1 MTGAPI
7 TLAANNA
14 EIGGGE
20 VMLLHLARA
29 LRELGIEA
37 RVVGPDAR
45 DGVLDSAE
53 QAGFTVTRL
62 ASGRRD
68 YARELRAWDISSRH
82 GVLWCNG
89 LVPAMATAGRRGRVV
104 HLHQQPAATHRP
116 LARAATR
123 GSLAT
128 IVPSR
133 TTQLQ
138 VPGSTVLWNW
148 TEDLVTRLPSRGSWP
163 ETMTIGFLGRP
174 GPAKG
179 VDVLAGALALLDAA
193 TPGRFRLL
201 LAGAAHFVGSRERR
215 QLEQALAPV
224 AHLVDRRGWMDRVT
238 WSESIDIAA
247 FPSRAPESFGL
258 VVAESLGMRTP
269 FVVSDA
275 GALTEVAGPEHPW
288 VARAGDAADL
298 ARVLEAATATA
309 EGELAAYLDRGR
321 ARWDQH
327 FSPEAGRDRV
337 GRLLTQLGLQ

>member
-1 MTGAPI
+1 MTGVPI

-29 LRELGIEA
+29 LRELGIEP
-37 RVVGPDAR
+37 RVIGPHSR
-45 DGVLDSAE
+45 NGVLDSAE
-53 QAGFTVTRL
+53 EAGFAVTRL
-62 ASGRRD
+62 ASARRD
-68 YARELRAWDISSRH
+68 YVRELRAWDISSRH

-104 HLHQQPAATHRP
+104 HLHQQPAATHR
-116 LARAATR
+116 LIARAATR

-133 TTQLQ
+133 TTQRQ
-138 VPGSTVLWNW
+138 VSGSTVLWNW
-148 TEDLVTRLPSRGSWP
+148 TEDLAPHQPRRGP
-163 ETMTIGFLGRP
+163 GETVIIGFIGRP

-179 VDVLAGALALLDAA
+179 VDVLGEALALLDAG

-201 LAGAAHFVGSRERR
+201 LAGEAHFVGSRERD
-215 QLEQALAPV
+215 QLERALSPV

-238 WSESIDIAA
+238 WAESIDVAA

-258 VVAESLGMRTP
+258 VAAESLGMRTP
-269 FVVSDA
+269 FVISDA

-288 VARAGDAADL
+288 VTRAGDAADL
-298 ARVLEAATATA
+298 ARVLATATATA
-309 EGELAAYLDRGR
+309 EGELAAYLERGR
-321 ARWDQH
+321 ARWEQH
-327 FSPEAGRDRV
+327 FSPGAGRDRL